1 MFPGFVTLY
10 KDKDNFI
17 NLYFYPGI
25 SDTNEFIY
33 KPLELVN
40 YNFEYQKI
48 LNDDYS
54 IIYKFANKNIK
65 SITCKLVSEIDT
77 NNIKLNI

>member
-25 SDTNEFIY
+25 SDENEIIY
-33 KPLELVN
+33 KPLELTDN
-40 YNFEYQKI
+40 IKYEKTIF
-48 LNDDYS
+48 NDNS
-54 IIYKFANKNIK
+54 TIIKFYNKNIK
-65 SITCKLVSEIDT
+65 SISCKLLSYNDIE
-77 NNIKLNI
+77 NNIKLYI

>member
-10 KDKDNFI
+10 KDENSYV

-40 YNFEYQKI
+40 YNFEYQ
-48 LNDDYS
+48 LYHL
-54 IIYKFANKNIK
+54 IIYLI
-65 SITCKLVSEIDT
+65 
-77 NNIKLNI
+77 

>member
-10 KDKDNFI
+10 KDENSYV

-40 YNFEYQKI
+40 YNFEYQKSVCI
-48 LNDDYS
+48 FALFREE
-54 IIYKFANKNIK
+54 YKI
-65 SITCKLVSEIDT
+65 
-77 NNIKLNI
+77 